1 MSANEELAVNL
12 INFFFFFLFQA
23 IDKAKGIVEADPNR
37 SFVVDVFDAGS
48 NSKVSDL
55 TVPLERQVTT
65 PW

>member
-12 INFFFFFLFQA
+12 LNFFFSFFQA

-55 TVPLERQVTT
+55 TVPSERQVTT
-65 PW
+65 PC

>member
-12 INFFFFFLFQA
+12 INFFFLLFQA

-55 TVPLERQVTT
+55 TVPLERQLTT
-65 PW
+65 P

>member
-12 INFFFFFLFQA
+12 INFFFSFLFQA

-65 PW
+65 P

>member
-12 INFFFFFLFQA
+12 INFFFLLFQA

-65 PW
+65 P

>member
-12 INFFFFFLFQA
+12 INFFFFLFQA

-65 PW
+65 P